1 MDDYDLIAM
10 IGISDGTITKYLS
23 PTYDWTGYSL
33 NHCTQQNF
41 VSTDF

>member
-10 IGISDGTITKYLS
+10 IGISAGDIRNVWF
-23 PTYDWTGYSL
+23 PTYDSTGYSL
-33 NHCTQQNF
+33 HHCTQQNF